1 MPARVASLLG
11 VFDVL
16 VLNFDGLDL
25 PVLTCMQLGS
35 FFNQLLILIL
45 APWIIGLLVLACSMG
60 IEVVTRRKTASLKA
74 GLIRGLPPLMCLLF
88 YAFPI
93 VFSWAFRA
101 LDCEEFDDGTRFLRV
116 DYSLDCNDAE
126 YGRVVSLAWVA
137 ITIYPVCV
145 PLLYLTLLL
154 SARKAILTE
163 QPTDLS
169 RSLSFLHQDYAPS
182 MFWWELV
189 ETSKK
194 ARAPFPLQPQLQP
207 SWCEGA
213 THTFDRLTFAFS
225 RRCSSLVSACAS
237 ILAPRSNSLPASSS
251 QL

>member
-16 VLNFDGLDL
+16 VLNIDGLGL
-25 PVLTCMQLGS
+25 PALTCIQLGS
-35 FFNQLLILIL
+35 FFDQLLILIL
-45 APWIIGLLVLACSMG
+45 APWALGLLILACSMG
-60 IEVVTRRKTASLKA
+60 VEVVTRRKTASLKA

-93 VFSWAFRA
+93 VFSRAFRA
-101 LDCEEFDDGTRFLRV
+101 LDCEEFDDGTRFLRS

-182 MFWWELV
+182 MYWWELV

-194 ARAPFPLQPQLQP
+194 ARSPLPLQP
-207 SWCEGA
+207 
-213 THTFDRLTFAFS
+213 H
-225 RRCSSLVSACAS
+225 
-237 ILAPRSNSLPASSS
+237 SSS
-251 QL
+251 QVLV